1 MDVGYTK
8 YTLIRF
14 SKKKKK
20 YKLINVRE
28 QVSLSIV
35 NVCWKL
41 VIR

>member
-14 SKKKKK
+14 SKKKK
-20 YKLINVRE
+20 YTLINVRE